1 MRLKSFRYCMLIG
14 ALALGGVAVFY
25 FVNYMLLGIAL
36 RNSGIQ
42 PFLQASIQAM
52 WLSFAVQ
59 GLLIALA
66 YALVA
71 FRPHAVTREVIV
83 LFGLLQLV
91 EAVLLFVKTGSS
103 TVAAVLAVAAVFV
116 LIGSALWPK
125 KLPPPIAVTPGATVI
140 AGVPV
145 AQPVTTATTSAPPT
159 GR

>member
-14 ALALGGVAVFY
+14 AFALGAVAVFY
-25 FVNYMLLGIAL
+25 LVNYMRLDGAL
-36 RNSGIQ
+36 SDRGIQ
-42 PFLQASIQAM
+42 PFLRASIQAM

-103 TVAAVLAVAAVFV
+103 GLAAVLTVAAVFV
-116 LIGSALWPK
+116 LIGSTLWPR
-125 KLPPPIAVTPGATVI
+125 KLPPPIAAVPGTPA
-140 AGVPV
+140 APV
-145 AQPVTTATTSAPPT
+145 APVAAPATATAPDT